1 MTRQFGS
8 AAEALVRARYM
19 TAFNS
24 CVRSLGGNPASILDL
39 VGLRSRDIE
48 DPARW
53 ISFKA
58 CLRALQLAA
67 RTLNEPAF
75 GIKLQRSRDFSFLG
89 PLLLIAQHS
98 ENLTAALQ
106 NVSRY
111 LSIQNTGYQTA
122 FVVGTDTCVRSYE
135 MAPELRLIADQF
147 IEESLLST
155 RKVIA
160 LITGDNVPVVRYC
173 VRHRPLRS
181 YEDYLKDYG
190 APVLFEQELD
200 GVVIERKFS
209 DREIPNRDPNIQK
222 FVLNYLEER
231 VLPTSGEVI
240 SATRSLLEALVP
252 MGQAKIEIVAQHL
265 NLHPRTLQR
274 RLSEHG
280 WRFSQLL
287 EEKRRMMAERL
298 LRDGNLPLSNIASY
312 LGYAEQSAF
321 NHAFERWHGQ
331 SPSKWTKQTAKEYE
345 APRVAG

>member
-1 MTRQFGS
+1 MTRQFGV
-8 AAEALVRARYM
+8 ATEALVRARYM

-24 CVRSLGGNPASILDL
+24 CVRSLGGNPASILSL
-39 VGLRSRDIE
+39 VGLQSRDIE

-98 ENLTAALQ
+98 ENLTSALL

-111 LSIQNTGYQTA
+111 LSIQNTGYRTG
-122 FVVGTDTCVRSYE
+122 FVLDVDSCVRSYE

-155 RKVIA
+155 RKIIG
-160 LITGDNVPVVRYC
+160 LITGDHVPVVRYC
-173 VRHRPLRS
+173 MRHRPLRS
-181 YEDYLKDYG
+181 QESYLEDYG

-200 GVVIERKFS
+200 GVVIDRKFA
-209 DREIPNRDPNIQK
+209 DHEIPNRDPNIQK

-231 VLPTSGEVI
+231 ILPTSGEVI

-265 NLHPRTLQR
+265 HLHPRTLQR
-274 RLSEHG
+274 RLNDHG
-280 WRFSQLL
+280 CSFSQLL

-331 SPSKWTKQTAKEYE
+331 SPSKWTKQAARSHGE
-345 APRVAG
+345 ARVAG

>member
-24 CVRSLGGNPASILDL
+24 CVRSLGGNPSSILGL
-39 VGLRSRDIE
+39 VGLQTRDIE

-53 ISFKA
+53 ISFKS

-98 ENLTAALQ
+98 ENLTAALL

-111 LSIQNTGYQTA
+111 LSIQNTGYRTA
-122 FVVGTDTCVRSYE
+122 FVVGPETCVRSYE

-155 RKVIA
+155 RKMIA
-160 LITGDNVPVVRYC
+160 LITGDVVPVIHYSM
-173 VRHRPLRS
+173 RHRPLRS
-181 YEDYLKDYG
+181 QDAYLEDYG
-190 APVLFEQELD
+190 APVLFEQEFD
-200 GVVIERKFS
+200 GVVIDRKFA
-209 DREIPNRDPNIQK
+209 DHEIPNRDPNIQK

-231 VLPTSGEVI
+231 ILPTSGEVI

-252 MGQAKIEIVAQHL
+252 MGQAKIEVVAQHL
-265 NLHPRTLQR
+265 HMHPRTLQR
-274 RLSEHG
+274 RLNEHG
-280 WRFSQLL
+280 CSFSQLL

-321 NHAFERWHGQ
+321 NHAFGRWHGQ
-331 SPSKWTKQTAKEYE
+331 SPSKWTKQAAQTQGEQ
-345 APRVAG
+345 RVAG